1 MHLLT
6 DPNAPEHHGRLAVAY
21 LIDGYRLATTPAE
34 RREWLLAQR
43 QAARDPSTLEAMR
56 EAERALIA
64 DGDQRQAWLQACE
77 SVRAALV
84 RQAVRHAI
92 RAKP

>member
-6 DPNAPEHHGRLAVAY
+6 DPNAPEHHGRLTVAY
-21 LIDGYRLATTPAE
+21 LIDGHRLATTPQE

-43 QAARDPSTLEAMR
+43 QAAQDPATLEAMR
-56 EAERALIA
+56 EAEHALIA
-64 DGDQRQAWLQACE
+64 DGDQRQAWQQACE
-77 SVRAALV
+77 NLRAALV

-92 RAKP
+92 RAQP